1 MAEGPAD
8 LSNTDLRQRILQV
21 LRDTGSP
28 VKAPQLQK
36 KCGVPRKRLNQVLY
50 QMKTEQL
57 VVRLDL
63 ATWGLSGG
71 TTGELVPT
79 EPARSSQVEK
89 PRQVAA
95 AISGRPGSQLSEQ
108 QEKIYRLLEDGR
120 PQNALNI
127 AKALGKKT
135 TKEVNPDL
143 YAMRNKHLLDY
154 DSDSN
159 AWTVYRPEGSGGRN
173 QSTAIIYQQN
183 AINMICQNGPNSHI
197 AIGNAKAIQIGHG
210 NVMARQSDHDPSAP
224 LNLPLP
230 EPADLSAQDLPAE
243 SWGSQEICMEKSVL
257 RRVQLGH
264 GNKMSLQAA
273 PATGPSCSSS
283 GSPSGSPPVSG
294 TAAGPET
301 SFKIQMPAPG
311 PHPAGD
317 VAQRVH
323 IRSCFLE
330 DATIGNSNIMSV
342 DLGEASP
349 GEGAGPGDGSRDSE
363 EPAEDTA
370 PRQEATQPDE
380 FSHGD
385 DVSQADPDIA
395 VFSSHLEA
403 VTLESR
409 DPQGADEDP

>member
-1 MAEGPAD
+1 
-8 LSNTDLRQRILQV
+8 
-21 LRDTGSP
+21 
-28 VKAPQLQK
+28 
-36 KCGVPRKRLNQVLY
+36 
-50 QMKTEQL
+50 
-57 VVRLDL
+57 
-63 ATWGLSGG
+63 
-71 TTGELVPT
+71 
-79 EPARSSQVEK
+79 
-89 PRQVAA
+89 
-95 AISGRPGSQLSEQ
+95 
-108 QEKIYRLLEDGR
+108 
-120 PQNALNI
+120 
-127 AKALGKKT
+127 
-135 TKEVNPDL
+135 
-143 YAMRNKHLLDY
+143 
-154 DSDSN
+154 
-159 AWTVYRPEGSGGRN
+159 
-173 QSTAIIYQQN
+173 
-183 AINMICQNGPNSHI
+183 
-197 AIGNAKAIQIGHG
+197 
-210 NVMARQSDHDPSAP
+210 
-224 LNLPLP
+224 
-230 EPADLSAQDLPAE
+230 
-243 SWGSQEICMEKSVL
+243 MEKSVL

-273 PATGPSCSSS
+273 PATGPSCSSP

-380 FSHGD
+380 FPHGD
-385 DVSQADPDIA
+385 DVSRADPDIA
-395 VFSSHLEA
+395 IFSSHLEA

-409 DPQGADEDP
+409 DPEGAEEDP